1 VPDYAVK
8 FEDLEIGGAPYHV
21 RSLLDRQQFSDPD
34 GVAAALG
41 ICSTSWPLFGLLW
54 PAGCV
59 LAEQMSHIDFA
70 GRRVLEI
77 GCGLG
82 LASLVAQA
90 RGADVTASDH
100 HPLADSFLRANAA
113 LNHLP
118 PIRFHRGDWQVADEA
133 LGRFDL
139 IIGSDVLYDR
149 ALPIPL
155 AGFIERHAA
164 RLFRGD
170 RGRPRPRPAGAVR
183 QAHGRPRV
191 PPLGRPRRPPRDR
204 GRVVQG
210 PDPHVLARA
219 ARDRDRDRERDRG
232 NAGRVAS
239 SADDGGP
246 AAAGPARRTVP
257 PGARARRL
265 CGLVDQRREKLD
277 SVR

>member
-164 RLFRGD
+164 RLAEVIVVDPD
-170 RGRPRPRPAGAVR
+170 RGLQVPFGRLMDSHGFHHSVVLVARHETAGGSFK
-183 QAHGRPRV
+183 GRIHTY
-191 PPLGRPRRPPRDR
+191 L
-204 GRVVQG
+204 
-210 PDPHVLARA
+210 RA
-219 ARDRDRDRERDRG
+219 G
-232 NAGRVAS
+232 S
-239 SADDGGP
+239 
-246 AAAGPARRTVP
+246 
-257 PGARARRL
+257 
-265 CGLVDQRREKLD
+265 
-277 SVR
+277 